1 MGGRLRMMSNK
12 TKLTGE
18 VKASLKRQ
26 LLNYLIIFEATLIV
40 FLTGLAIKV
49 RDIGIDVPTS
59 KGLKVFLLLIAFPII
74 WLCCLAYFGAW
85 DVRIFDNHYEGYR
98 LLMKSSFMTFLVFS
112 SASYA
117 FKIQISRFVI
127 LFSLIGG
134 TIIHLLLRWIFLRVA
149 DKKLKKNSLNRWLA
163 ISPNGEMNQAL
174 GKYAEDTKTDIKYIA
189 SFENQKSFESWM
201 HDLTKE
207 FEQFDFEKLFLCS
220 TQELSRSQIE
230 EIVWLGQS
238 HNGEVLVLSYLGAFV
253 RQRQVAAHSEG
264 DWISLLLPRINESH
278 RVLKR
283 LLDLAL
289 VTPSLILLSPLFLVI
304 GIAIMVD
311 SKGSPIY
318 IQRRIGQ
325 NGVHFTFP
333 KFRSM
338 KQGSDEK
345 RMEIL
350 GSPDVGMVERYRN
363 DPRITRIGRILRR
376 FSLDELPQLWCV
388 LIGTMSLVGPRP
400 ILPEEEPHLE
410 SSHFKRNIA
419 KPGLTG
425 IWQVSGRKETSWQD
439 RMFFDLE
446 YIRDW
451 SVGLD
456 VILIA
461 RTFKAIFTGKGS
473 Y

>member
-1 MGGRLRMMSNK
+1 
-12 TKLTGE
+12 
-18 VKASLKRQ
+18 
-26 LLNYLIIFEATLIV
+26 
-40 FLTGLAIKV
+40 
-49 RDIGIDVPTS
+49 
-59 KGLKVFLLLIAFPII
+59 
-74 WLCCLAYFGAW
+74 
-85 DVRIFDNHYEGYR
+85 
-98 LLMKSSFMTFLVFS
+98 
-112 SASYA
+112 
-117 FKIQISRFVI
+117 
-127 LFSLIGG
+127 
-134 TIIHLLLRWIFLRVA
+134 
-149 DKKLKKNSLNRWLA
+149 
-163 ISPNGEMNQAL
+163 
-174 GKYAEDTKTDIKYIA
+174 
-189 SFENQKSFESWM
+189 
-201 HDLTKE
+201 
-207 FEQFDFEKLFLCS
+207 
-220 TQELSRSQIE
+220 
-230 EIVWLGQS
+230 
-238 HNGEVLVLSYLGAFV
+238 
-253 RQRQVAAHSEG
+253 
-264 DWISLLLPRINESH
+264 
-278 RVLKR
+278 
-283 LLDLAL
+283 
-289 VTPSLILLSPLFLVI
+289 LLSPLFLVI